1 MRYKK
6 TLIASVLCSVYC
18 LGAVM
23 PVYAEE
29 KAHEFNL
36 PTVVVEGVRDTLP
49 EAYPGGMMARGARAG
64 ILGNKDFMDTP
75 FITNAY
81 TSDLINTFQAK
92 TVAEVALNDPSV
104 RFQYPSGT
112 LIENYYIR
120 GFTYNTN
127 NMSMNGLM
135 GLAPYG
141 TVATEFLER
150 VEIQRG
156 PNALVNG
163 MNPGNEV
170 SGNINLVPKRAEYE
184 PTKKIT
190 IDYTSKSR
198 VGGHVDL
205 GGRFGKDKEFGI
217 RFNGVYRDGRTGVD
231 DEKQKRELASIS
243 LDYTKGKSRTTL
255 DAYYVKNKFEDGVA
269 SVIQVN
275 GDVLPKAPKSTVGL
289 KGLDGWLESKAVL
302 LHTDYSFTKDI
313 SAYAGYGKSWN
324 KYEGFIGGGNFLTT
338 NGDGIGRLYITN
350 DKTYVDKT
358 SWEAGIRANFKT
370 GDLKHEVVLGTNV
383 LKLKTGANNADYLL
397 QPNTSIYHP
406 TITGAIP
413 SLNPDTSLAQE
424 VDLTSITLVDTMKFA
439 NDKVQLIVGG
449 RRQNVHQKR
458 YNYTTDGSLASDY
471 ERHRISPMYAIVAK
485 PWNDKVSL
493 YATYSEGLSAGNIVP
508 NNPLYRNA
516 GEVFKPYVTKQAE
529 FGVKWDNKN
538 FANTLSF
545 YQIKKVN
552 TFQEIHD
559 DGTRTY
565 HADGEQRNRGIE
577 WMAFGKVSD
586 DLRLIGGITYSNT
599 KVTKAA
605 SNAASLGKAAYG
617 IPKWAATLG
626 VEWDTPW
633 NKDLTLS
640 ARMIYSGKQYANS
653 NNSLTLP
660 SATRFDLGAQ
670 YKTKIGSTPV
680 TVRAM
685 VENLFNKDYW
695 AGCRSDSVLYVGTGR
710 TFKLMATFDL

>member
-1 MRYKK
+1 MMKRKI
-6 TLIASVLCSVYC
+6 LVASVLCSISC
-18 LGAVM
+18 MNAVM

-29 KAHEFNL
+29 NVRKFIL
-36 PTVVVEGVRDTLP
+36 PTVVVEGIRDTLP
-49 EAYPGGMMARGARAG
+49 ETYPGGMMARGARAG

-81 TSDLINTFQAK
+81 TSNLIKNSQAQ
-92 TVAEVALNDPSV
+92 TVAEVAMNDPSV

-112 LIENYYIR
+112 LIDNYYIR

-141 TVATEFLER
+141 TVATEMLER

-184 PTKKIT
+184 PVKRFSV
-190 IDYTSKSR
+190 DYTSKGK
-198 VGGHVDL
+198 VGGHIDL
-205 GGRFGKDKEFGI
+205 GERFGKDKEFGV
-217 RFNGVYRDGRTGVD
+217 RFNGVYRDGRAGVD
-231 DEKQKRELASIS
+231 DQKQKRELASIS
-243 LDYTKGKSRTTL
+243 MDYTKGKSRTTL
-255 DAYYVKNKFEDGVA
+255 DAYYVKNKFSDAVP
-269 SVIQVN
+269 SVIQIRGEV
-275 GDVLPKAPKSTVGL
+275 PKAPKATVGL

-324 KYEGFIGGGNFLTT
+324 KYEGFIGGGNFLQT
-338 NGDGIGRLYITN
+338 NGSTGLGILYISN
-350 DKTYVDKT
+350 DKVYVDKT
-358 SWEAGIRANFKT
+358 AWEAGIRANFKT
-370 GDLKHEVVLGTNV
+370 GGLKHEVVLGTNI
-383 LKLKTGANNADYLL
+383 LNLKTGNNSANYLM

-406 TITGAIP
+406 SITGEIP
-413 SLNPDTSLAQE
+413 SLNSDTSLVQQ
-424 VDLTSITLVDTMKFA
+424 VDLTSITLADTMKFA

-449 RRQNVHQKR
+449 RRQKVHQKR
-458 YNYTTDGSLASDY
+458 YNTDGSLNTDY
-471 ERHRISPMYAIVAK
+471 DKSRISPMYAIVAK

-493 YATYSEGLSAGNIVP
+493 YASYSEGLSAGNIVP
-508 NNPLYRNA
+508 DNPLYRNA

-559 DGTRTY
+559 DGTRTF

-586 DLRLIGGITYSNT
+586 NLRLIGGITYSNT

-605 SNAASLGKAAYG
+605 SNAANLGKAAYG

-626 VEWDTPW
+626 LEWDAPW
-633 NKDLTLS
+633 NKDLTFTT
-640 ARMIYSGKQYANS
+640 RMIYSGKQFANS
-653 NNSLTLP
+653 DNSLELP
-660 SATRFDLGAQ
+660 SSTRFDLGAR
-670 YKTKIGSTPV
+670 YKTKIGSKPV
-680 TVRAM
+680 VFQAA

-695 AGCRSDSVLYVGTGR
+695 GGCRSDSVLYVGTGR